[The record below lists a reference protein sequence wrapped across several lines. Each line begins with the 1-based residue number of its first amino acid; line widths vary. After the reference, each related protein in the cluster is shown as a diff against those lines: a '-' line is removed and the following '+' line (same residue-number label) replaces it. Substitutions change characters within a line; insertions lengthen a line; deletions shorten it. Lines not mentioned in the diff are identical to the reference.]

1 MAAPW
6 REGEQLA
13 NIENGSRAAAS
24 TAEDEDM
31 KTTASNARLDELPLE
46 VVRLASLTTAAVAVG
61 TDALADGDLDAAQRV
76 IDDDDAVDALRH
88 SIEDG
93 CLDLLAGG
101 GLDAIDIRFV
111 AATLRV
117 AHELERTADL
127 MVNVAKTAWR
137 LHPYPL
143 DPPSRRVVERMGR
156 QAVVQLRVAVNAFA
170 DRDRSWASALAD
182 MDETMDDLEG
192 SLFRLVLGVTADE
205 AGLVRAVQLGLV
217 ARHYE
222 RIGDHAVTIAEQVPL
237 VVAGERTPRRRRR
250 ARVGVTG

>member
-1 MAAPW
+1 
-6 REGEQLA
+6 
-13 NIENGSRAAAS
+13 
-24 TAEDEDM
+24 M
-31 KTTASNARLDELPLE
+31 KTTASAARIGELPFE
-46 VVRLASLTTAAVAVG
+46 VVRLASLTTGAVTAG
-61 TDALADGDLDAAQRV
+61 TDALVEGDLAMAQRV
-76 IDDDDAVDALRH
+76 MDDDDAVDALRH

-93 CLDLLAGG
+93 CLDLLSTGVLGG
-101 GLDAIDIRFV
+101 VDLRFV

-117 AHELERTADL
+117 AHELERSADL

-143 DPPSRRVVERMGR
+143 DPPSRRIVERMGR
-156 QAVVQLRVAVNAFA
+156 QATVQLRVAVNAFA

-192 SLFRLVLGVTADE
+192 SLFRLVLGAPADE
-205 AGLVRAVQLGLV
+205 AVVVRAVQLGLV

-237 VVAGERTPRRRRR
+237 VVSGERAPRRRRR
-250 ARVGVTG
+250 SRIGVG